1 MFVLQDMSN
10 DGLARGIGQVED
22 GVAKSVKRKKVSQ
35 LEGEKFISS
44 LVGTI
49 DYDRFKEVR
58 TIHSTYKDEY
68 KLDTCQRFLIEIV
81 HSTG

>member
-1 MFVLQDMSN
+1 MSN

-58 TIHSTYKDEY
+58 TMYTQYTPMPKDTIFGTKSIY
-68 KLDTCQRFLIEIV
+68 LAHCVT
-81 HSTG
+81 